1 MILLPAAA
9 YIILHVLGYRYPA
22 RLWGVDQFHY
32 YSPAL
37 LAAFVA
43 AACGAWILAARYA
56 QPSTSCWRVFWSA
69 ATAGLPAPAAP
80 ASLLLCFLAAAC
92 TLRVPGRYL
101 GDSSMWFANME
112 MLLKGRAE
120 PPP

>member
-22 RLWGVDQFHY
+22 RFWGVDQFHY

-37 LAAFVA
+37 LAAF
-43 AACGAWILAARYA
+43 
-56 QPSTSCWRVFWSA
+56 
-69 ATAGLPAPAAP
+69 
-80 ASLLLCFLAAAC
+80 LAAAW
-92 TLRVPGRYL
+92 TLRVQGHYL

-120 PPP
+120 SIRWIIGLPVAGLEYVPAHQGLVRPPTPMAG

>member
-56 QPSTSCWRVFWSA
+56 LAVDKLLARLLERCDRWPSG
-69 ATAGLPAPAAP
+69 AGRTGVPAALFSRGGLDP
-80 ASLLLCFLAAAC
+80 A
-92 TLRVPGRYL
+92 
-101 GDSSMWFANME
+101 
-112 MLLKGRAE
+112 RAG
-120 PPP
+120 PLPRR